1 MSTKIPQRTTVTI
14 NSKMAEMLKK
24 ATVEATARSGTPVKQ
39 ADLINF
45 LITHMLESAIEGVI
59 KEKS

>member
-1 MSTKIPQRTTVTI
+1 
-14 NSKMAEMLKK
+14 MAELLKK
-24 ATVEATARSGTPVKQ
+24 ATVEATVRSGTPVKQ

-45 LITHMLESAIEGVI
+45 LITHMLESAVEGVI